1 MYILQY
7 TQRCIKYSEE
17 DKLMTGWVLKES
29 QATPTPPVAEKLY
42 DLHKAGSEG
51 PVPKLD
57 LHAGSWPLNQWL
69 PYPARKVFFPGA
81 QINIK
86 MVALPRGIMER
97 YLPRNLLVILI
108 SWRNVQP
115 FLDSAWCAAAGGW
128 WLTLKRS
135 VVRVKRKEKEKI
147 LPINWW
153 STPQIHTWQF
163 YTHGSGWIPGPPRLK
178 AWGKR
183 RQSGMTGTGISAN
196 LTPSEIKPPRSP
208 LLQTGKGSQFRASFT
223 CSQRDRY
230 PFSSNRSSSK
240 VSPRSGLNGL
250 LVRKTVVE

>member
-1 MYILQY
+1 
-7 TQRCIKYSEE
+7 
-17 DKLMTGWVLKES
+17 
-29 QATPTPPVAEKLY
+29 
-42 DLHKAGSEG
+42 
-51 PVPKLD
+51 
-57 LHAGSWPLNQWL
+57 
-69 PYPARKVFFPGA
+69 
-81 QINIK
+81 

-128 WLTLKRS
+128 WLTLKKS
-135 VVRVKRKEKEKI
+135 VVQIKKEERRRERYCLFLGDKHPKFTGHIYTHNSTASSVAALKEKMAVWDDRDWNFCKCDTQED
-147 LPINWW
+147 
-153 STPQIHTWQF
+153 Q
-163 YTHGSGWIPGPPRLK
+163 PRNHPFLQK
-178 AWGKR
+178 GNTS
-183 RQSGMTGTGISAN
+183 QS
-196 LTPSEIKPPRSP
+196 RSS
-208 LLQTGKGSQFRASFT
+208 LT